1 MRWLVRP
8 VDPDAIA
15 NLSRELGF
23 SPLLARLLVRRG
35 IRDPETAQR
44 FLRPSLDQIPDPF
57 LMADMPA
64 AVRKG
69 SGIWS
74 REGRRRSEEHTSELQ
89 SRPHLVCR
97 LLLEKK
103 KKKKRNI

>member
-1 MRWLVRP
+1 MRWLVPP

-44 FLRPSLDQIPDPF
+44 FLHPSLDQIPDPF
-57 LMADMPA
+57 MMADMPSDVDCLRR
-64 AVRKG
+64 AVEWNEKRLIYRTYG
-69 SGIWS
+69 GYGT
-74 REGRRRSEEHTSELQ
+74 RAGGFRLTARRSLAAKIE
-89 SRPHLVCR
+89 
-97 LLLEKK
+97 
-103 KKKKRNI
+103 